1 MADRVLVF
9 HVEVRGRAVDRLIPQ
24 AVHLRRVRVPAD
36 PVFPAEA
43 LDAVQVFVAH
53 RVELPVDQARD
64 RGLREVVRVPVVL
77 VGQPCELL
85 RVRLGPLVG
94 PIAPRAHRARV
105 ERVGLDAVHVLPVD
119 LVDHAERLLH
129 VLVLVSVA
137 ERDRTQVRPQAR
149 VAVLDGALKR
159 VAHVGRVRRA
169 RDEHTR
175 HQGGGGRTGR
185 RDRADHMSDC
195 GTASGIV
202 VSPHIV
208 SSDRK
213 DILPPVMVTGLLRFL
228 P

>member
-36 PVFPAEA
+36 PVLPAEA
-43 LDAVQVFVAH
+43 LDARQVFFAH
-53 RVELPVDQARD
+53 RVELLVDEARD
-64 RGLREVVRVPVVL
+64 RGLREVVRVPVVP
-77 VGQPCELL
+77 VGQPCEPL
-85 RVRLGPLVG
+85 RVRFRLRVGPL
-94 PIAPRAHRARV
+94 APRARRARV

-137 ERDRTQVRPQAR
+137 ERDRAQVRPQAR

-169 RDEHTR
+169 RDEHAR
-175 HQGGGGRTGR
+175 RQSGDGRTGR

-213 DILPPVMVTGLLRFL
+213 DILSPVMVTGLLRFL